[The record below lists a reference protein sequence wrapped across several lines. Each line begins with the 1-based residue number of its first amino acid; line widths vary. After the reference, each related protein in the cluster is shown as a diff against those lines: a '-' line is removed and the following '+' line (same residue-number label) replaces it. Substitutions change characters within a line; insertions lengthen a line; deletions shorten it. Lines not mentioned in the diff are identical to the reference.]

1 MSDVKVVQRAA
12 LGAARRAL
20 APETVA
26 AASGSIAARLSQLP
40 LFIQSPALLLYSA
53 SADEVDTR
61 SIRDAADRLAIPVY
75 YPRLDRERKD
85 IEFMRVVPGEAL
97 HAGPWGI
104 DEPRGGER
112 FEAGAEG
119 LLVVPGIGFDRS
131 GTRLG
136 RGGGHYDRAI
146 RRYRPP
152 AIVVALGFAFQ
163 VVASLPRFEWDEAVD
178 VIVTE
183 REVVECVAPSARH
196 VIHTATRRA
205 RGSRRPD

>member
-40 LFIQSPALLLYSA
+40 VFVQSPALLLYSA
-53 SADEVDTR
+53 SAEEVDTR

-75 YPRLDRERKD
+75 YPRFDRERKNL
-85 IEFMRVVPGEAL
+85 EFVRVVPGEAL
-97 HAGPWGI
+97 HPGPWGI
-104 DEPRGGER
+104 GEPRGSECFG
-112 FEAGAEG
+112 AGAAG
-119 LLVVPGIGFDRS
+119 LLVVPGVGFDRS

-146 RRYRPP
+146 RRHRPP

-163 VVASLPRFEWDEAVD
+163 VVPSLPRFEWDEPVD

-196 VIHTATRRA
+196 ATHAAARQA
-205 RGSRRPD
+205 RGSRGPD